1 LCAHPLLHSYPI
13 QVAQSQLR
21 SDRRSTT
28 GERKYKG
35 TVDCIAKIYRIAGM
49 GGLFRGM
56 IAKLWQTVL
65 TAAFQLMTYEYIRR
79 AVITGLGAAA

>member
-1 LCAHPLLHSYPI
+1 MNSLFLCSYPI

-21 SDRRSTT
+21 SDRKSKT

-35 TVDCIAKIYRIAGM
+35 TADCILKIYTVAGVR
-49 GGLFRGM
+49 GLFRGM

-79 AVITGLGAAA
+79 AVISGLGAAA